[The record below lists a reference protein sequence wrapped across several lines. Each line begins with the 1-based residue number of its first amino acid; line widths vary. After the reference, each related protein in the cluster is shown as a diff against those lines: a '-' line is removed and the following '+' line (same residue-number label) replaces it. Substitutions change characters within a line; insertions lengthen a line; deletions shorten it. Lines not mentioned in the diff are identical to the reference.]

1 MHVTLMAIS
10 PQLQFIDRQTPTNT
24 EMSKMNPKSLQNLK
38 QPWQPGESGNL
49 NGRPPRARLSEQFIS
64 DMAASWSR
72 HGGQILEN
80 MAKKDPGRFAGLCS
94 QLIPR
99 DVTLTL
105 EQRLPGNMDPS
116 DWAIVREVMHAVK
129 QALPDAN
136 SRPPGEIMQFVL
148 EAIRAAS
155 AKTIDVE

>member
-99 DVTLTL
+99 DVQLSI
-105 EQRLPGNMDPS
+105 EQRPPGS
-116 DWAIVREVMHAVK
+116 LSVEDWQLMTQVLEGVK
-129 QALPDAN
+129 QALPGAG
-136 SRPPGEIMQFVL
+136 SRPPSEILGYVV
-148 EAIRAAS
+148 EAIRAHS
-155 AKTIDVE
+155 ATVIST